1 MESIT
6 TSRITSKHQLTLSRQ
21 IRDLLGVK
29 AGDNVLWQLDEKGR
43 VVLEPGRKYTLADI
57 RAAVA
62 AAGED
67 DLSER
72 EAASVD
78 EMKAG
83 MIDHIRQRHGCS

>member
-1 MESIT
+1 MQSIT
-6 TSRITSKHQLTLSRQ
+6 TSRITSKHQLTLPRP
-21 IRDLLGVK
+21 IRDLLGVD

-62 AAGED
+62 AAGGDIPPEK
-67 DLSER
+67 EK
-72 EAASVD
+72 ASVD

-83 MIDHIRQRHGCS
+83 MIDHIRQRHARS